1 MREGSCSSERVKGR
15 TAVADLANVSEA
27 SVGSETVV
35 LEDVHVVYRVQGD
48 SRPKIR
54 EILTGH
60 GAESREASI
69 RSIHAVRGVSMTAFR
84 GQAIGLIGR
93 NGSGKSTLLQAMAGL
108 LPATAGV
115 VLATSQ
121 PLLLGVGAALQ
132 AGLSGRRN
140 VLLGGLALGLSK
152 AEIENR
158 MDEIVKFAGLEDF
171 IDLPLKTYSSGMRA
185 RLLFSISTAVRPEI
199 LLIDEAL
206 AVGDEIFRKRSEQRI
221 TELLD
226 GAGTVF
232 VVSHS
237 FAAIEDICNRA
248 IWLDQG
254 RVQADGD
261 PGSVLGEYKAFVKR
275 AG

>member
-1 MREGSCSSERVKGR
+1 LPVESSSSARAKGR
-15 TAVADLANVSEA
+15 TAVAELAEIFEA
-27 SVGSETVV
+27 SVGNETVV

-60 GAESREASI
+60 RAESREASM

-108 LPATAGV
+108 LPATSGV

-121 PLLLGVGAALQ
+121 PMLLGVGAALQ

-152 AEIENR
+152 AEIEGR
-158 MDEIVKFAGLEDF
+158 MDEIVEFAGLEDF

-206 AVGDEIFRKRSEQRI
+206 AVGDEIFRKRSERRI

-254 RVQADGD
+254 QVQADGD